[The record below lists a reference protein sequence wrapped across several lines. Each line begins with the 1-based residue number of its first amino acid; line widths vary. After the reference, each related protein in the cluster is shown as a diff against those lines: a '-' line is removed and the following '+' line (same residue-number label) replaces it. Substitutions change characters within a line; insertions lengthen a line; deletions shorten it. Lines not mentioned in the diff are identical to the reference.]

1 MEHLLKYE
9 TTRQKDVVTMMVSTH
24 GLNTLFSTS
33 FLPFV
38 VMRNLGFQL
47 TNALTPVKVS
57 MFAQYSFKL

>member
-1 MEHLLKYE
+1 MYFEGSLEHLLRYE
-9 TTRQKDVVTMMVSTH
+9 TTRQKEVTVMMGATH

-38 VMRNLGFQL
+38 MIRNLGIQM

-57 MFAQYSFKL
+57 